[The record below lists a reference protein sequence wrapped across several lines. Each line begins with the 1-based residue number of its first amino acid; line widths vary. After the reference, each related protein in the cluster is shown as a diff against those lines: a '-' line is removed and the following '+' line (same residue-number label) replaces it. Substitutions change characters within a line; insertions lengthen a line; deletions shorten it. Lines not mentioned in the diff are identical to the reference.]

1 MFGQLHSQH
10 VLEFIAT
17 FTVHS
22 ETSFVEAIPN
32 HINAKGGFDSMA
44 EFVKYYMSGNLRL
57 AASRDLTKGDEVY
70 VRHATDAQDW
80 HCFHDDKCTSRK
92 LKYSYHTG
100 ESPLVLRF
108 PITNI
113 MFVLSP
119 VL

>member
-44 EFVKYYMSGNLRL
+44 EFVNLRL

-80 HCFHDDKCTSRK
+80 HCFHDEKCTSRK
-92 LKYSYHTG
+92 LNYPYHTG